1 MMKKIGTDQQHVRFR
16 LVRPNVIAVTLWLL
30 GVLFLYICAWPA
42 YEFKIPSDRKIVSSS
57 EDGRYLVTVMTPEY
71 LKRTF
76 SGRGQHISNRPPRGP
91 IEIWDARGGTVI
103 DSIDCGTDMVS
114 AVHLKDRGNLVV
126 AAFSKSNP
134 DLDTYV
140 SSWSRGASQPMKKI
154 APGSLLCCADVD
166 GTTVA
171 VVQEG
176 YFSKSFRLIDCRTGK
191 ELFQFVANSTAG
203 VILSPDG
210 SRVGA
215 RDHLTVDDSRIR
227 VWDTITGNQIS
238 SFIES
243 GYAAPFA
250 FSPDGKTLWSVV
262 KNERKMEV
270 ALYGWDIESQQ
281 RHTSITPTSNTPHHA
296 MLMSAR
302 NLTFLTE
309 SYLELHG
316 APFRCL
322 IRVNEGSIDVL
333 DAKADDGVVSADGS
347 LQAAMKYDAA
357 GEQGLTVRR
366 LDDQEELLRLPWDGP
381 MVGMSPDAR
390 YLALHKFN
398 TDWLS
403 AVRENVSDLIHMPSR
418 YITRSAR
425 GIYAVDMQDGS
436 SQLVGFL
443 PRHHFKSSPSDGFI
457 DGGNRILVNN
467 YVWKFP
473 GRRPWA
479 TILLL
484 PLLIVAIYY
493 WAVKRWR
500 GTPSKT
506 IVVGCCFFPA
516 RFFKT

>member
-1 MMKKIGTDQQHVRFR
+1 MMKKIGTDHQHVRSR
-16 LVRPNVIAVTLWLL
+16 LLKPNVIAVTLWLL

-140 SSWSRGASQPMKKI
+140 SSWSKSTSQPMKKI

-210 SRVGA
+210 SRVAA
-215 RDHLTVDDSRIR
+215 RDHLTVDASRIR

-250 FSPDGKTLWSVV
+250 FSPDGKSLWSVV
-262 KNERKMEV
+262 KNQKKMEV
-270 ALYGWDIESQQ
+270 AFYGWDIESQQ
-281 RHTSITPTSNTPHHA
+281 RHSSITPTSNSPHHA
-296 MLMSAR
+296 MLMSAQD
-302 NLTFLTE
+302 LTPLASPFLQV
-309 SYLELHG
+309 SNMGHP
-316 APFRCL
+316 AL
-322 IRVNEGSIDVL
+322 IQVHEGSIDVL
-333 DAKADDGVVSADGS
+333 DPDISRDVFAADGS
-347 LQAAMKYDAA
+347 LQAAMEYDSS
-357 GEQGLTVRR
+357 GEFSLIVRR
-366 LDDQEELLRLPWDGP
+366 
-381 MVGMSPDAR
+381 MVDRSEVFRIPGLGALEGMSPDSR
-390 YLALHKFN
+390 YLAMQKLQ
-398 TDWLS
+398 TSGLS
-403 AVRENVSDLIHMPSR
+403 ALREQLSDLLHLPSR
-418 YITRSAR
+418 NRERSAR
-425 GIYAVDMQDGS
+425 EIYAVNMQDGS
-436 SQLVGFL
+436 PHLVGLL
-443 PRHHFKSSPSDGFI
+443 PPHRFESSPSDGFI

-516 RFFKT
+516 RFCKT